1 MSRSRIVVFVL
12 AAGLFSGVAFGVIP
26 STRVNTLQFSDGSA
40 VGVSPASKARIR
52 YNSGTNQFEQSL
64 NGAAYAAF
72 GGGGGGYATIEN
84 NGTPLTARSTLNCDG
99 TLVVCSDDGSET
111 DITLGSTVMKTTASQ
126 TMSSGADINLVEN
139 GLGTTTGVAMSLQNT
154 TAAANGAQQVSPAFE
169 LQGRG
174 YQAGGVNAS
183 QVVKTGFD
191 LIPVQGT
198 AFPASVRMAWRTAMG
213 DASYSD
219 ALYFDHDENANPQ
232 IKNAS
237 NLVTGIDFGTTL
249 QLNSSNGIIRHA
261 GDQWPASDFGYD
273 LGEATVRRWKYVWA
287 RATYSISQT
296 PAFSSTMN
304 IDCKLGEVV
313 LVTMTGNLGSWTMTN
328 GQAPGQKC
336 TIVWIQDGTG
346 SRTIGTPPSG
356 IKWLPSTYLGTNHV
370 APTLTTTASA
380 RDASYFVWDGT
391 YWLEVNRNF
400 NN

>member
-1 MSRSRIVVFVL
+1 
-12 AAGLFSGVAFGVIP
+12 
-26 STRVNTLQFSDGSA
+26 
-40 VGVSPASKARIR
+40 
-52 YNSGTNQFEQSL
+52 
-64 NGAAYAAF
+64 
-72 GGGGGGYATIEN
+72 
-84 NGTPLTARSTLNCDG
+84 
-99 TLVVCSDDGSET
+99 
-111 DITLGSTVMKTTASQ
+111 
-126 TMSSGADINLVEN
+126 
-139 GLGTTTGVAMSLQNT
+139 
-154 TAAANGAQQVSPAFE
+154 
-169 LQGRG
+169 
-174 YQAGGVNAS
+174 
-183 QVVKTGFD
+183 
-191 LIPVQGT
+191 VQGT

-273 LGEATVRRWKYVWA
+273 LGEATVRRWKNVFA
-287 RATYSISQT
+287 RAYYSISQA

-304 IDCKLGEVV
+304 VNCASGEVV
-313 LVTMTGNLGSWTMTN
+313 LITLTASLGSWTMSN
-328 GQAPGQKC
+328 GAAPGQKC
-336 TIVWIQDGTG
+336 TIVWIQGGAG
-346 SRTIGTPPSG
+346 SYTIGTPPSG

-370 APTLTTTASA
+370 APTLSTAVGT